1 MRRSEGPAA
10 SGGCGEGGP
19 GARRLHLTPGVVA
32 RGRVRAGSRALPS
45 PQGLRFAPGGLL
57 PPLAVGA
64 AHRAEVKLPV
74 RGF

>member
-10 SGGCGEGGP
+10 SGGCGEGC
-19 GARRLHLTPGVVA
+19 
-32 RGRVRAGSRALPS
+32 RGRGGFSSPGGRGQGVGEGWEQGALLHPS

-57 PPLAVGA
+57 LVVGA

-74 RGF
+74 KGF